1 MGSTG
6 GEPIR
11 RCISLGGVGLAL
23 LLASPGPIP
32 GPGAALAQEP
42 EAVSLTDTIPQ
53 AELARMIE
61 AGTDLFNGGS
71 CTLCHGVGG
80 RGDDRRAPDLTD
92 PEWLHSDGS
101 YEGILRTI
109 VWGVERDEMK
119 AVTPRPFEMFP
130 LGGMSLPTN
139 DERRALATYV
149 WSLWS
154 LGPTETPPRI
164 AAQNDFLDLLERGQA
179 DEALALFERERRP
192 APDRLLFG
200 ESAIN
205 RLGYMFL
212 QQRSQPRTA
221 IEIFELNTELH
232 PESWNVWD
240 SLAEGHMVAGDRE
253 RAIELYEKSLDLNP
267 ENDNAREK
275 LAELRRG

>member
-1 MGSTG
+1 MKSGRAGT
-6 GEPIR
+6 IR
-11 RCISLGGVGLAL
+11 RCTMIGLVGMAL
-23 LLASPGPIP
+23 SVAGPAPGPVV
-32 GPGAALAQEP
+32 AQEP
-42 EAVSLTDTIPQ
+42 DAVSLTDTIPQ

-61 AGTDLFNGGS
+61 AGADLFNGGS
-71 CTLCHGVGG
+71 CTVCHAVGG

-101 YEGILRTI
+101 YERILRTI

-119 AVTPRPFEMFP
+119 AVTPRPFVMLP
-130 LGGMSLPTN
+130 LGGMILPTT
-139 DERRALATYV
+139 DERRALAAYV
-149 WSLWS
+149 WSLWNLS
-154 LGPTETPPRI
+154 RDETPTRVT
-164 AAQNDFLDLLERGQA
+164 AQNDFLDLLERGEA
-179 DEALALFERERRP
+179 DSAMALFERERRA
-192 APDRLLFG
+192 APDALLFG

-240 SLAEGHMVAGDRE
+240 SLAESHMVAGDRE
-253 RAIELYEKSLDLNP
+253 RAIELYEKSLELNP

-275 LAELRRG
+275 LAELRRS

>member
-6 GEPIR
+6 SEPIR
-11 RCISLGGVGLAL
+11 RCISLACAAVVLAL
-23 LLASPGPIP
+23 AGPGPVP
-32 GPGAALAQEP
+32 ALAQEP
-42 EAVSLTDTIPQ
+42 SAGSLTDTIPP

-61 AGTDLFNGGS
+61 AGAALFNEGS

-92 PEWLHSDGS
+92 PEWLHGDGS
-101 YEGILRTI
+101 FEGILRTI

-139 DERRALATYV
+139 DERRALAAYV

-154 LGPTETPPRI
+154 LDRDETPPRV
-164 AAQNDFLDLLERGQA
+164 AAQDEFLDLLERGQA
-179 DEALALFERERRP
+179 EEAMGLFERQRRA
-192 APDRLLFG
+192 APEAPLFG

-205 RLGYMFL
+205 RLGYKFL
-212 QQRSQPRTA
+212 QQVSQPRTA

-253 RAIELYEKSLDLNP
+253 RAIELYEKSLELNP

-275 LAELRRG
+275 LAELRQG

>member
-6 GEPIR
+6 NEPNR
-11 RCISLGGVGLAL
+11 KCISLACAGL
-23 LLASPGPIP
+23 LLALASPVPRT
-32 GPGAALAQEP
+32 AAAQEP
-42 EAVSLTDTIPQ
+42 SNGSLTDTIPP

-61 AGTDLFNGGS
+61 AGSDLFNGGS
-71 CTLCHGVGG
+71 CTVCHGVGG

-92 PEWLHSDGS
+92 PEWLHGDGS
-101 YEGILRTI
+101 FERILRTI

-139 DERRALATYV
+139 DERRALAAYV
-149 WSLWS
+149 WSLSS
-154 LGPTETPPRI
+154 LGPDEAPPRVS
-164 AAQNDFLDLLERGQA
+164 AQNEFLDLLERG
-179 DEALALFERERRP
+179 EAGGAMALFEQQRRS
-192 APDRLLFG
+192 APEALLFG

-205 RLGYMFL
+205 RLGYKFL
-212 QQRSQPRTA
+212 QQMSQPRTA

-253 RAIELYEKSLDLNP
+253 RAIELYERSLELNP

-275 LAELRRG
+275 LAELRRS

>member
-6 GEPIR
+6 GGPIHR
-11 RCISLGGVGLAL
+11 GLSLAGGAL
-23 LLASPGPIP
+23 LLVLAGSGPVP
-32 GPGAALAQEP
+32 GPGTAVAQEP
-42 EAVSLTDTIPQ
+42 SAVSLTDTIPQ

-61 AGTDLFNGGS
+61 AGSDLFNGGS
-71 CTLCHGVGG
+71 CTVCHAVGG
-80 RGDDRRAPDLTD
+80 RGDGRRAPDLTD
-92 PEWLHSDGS
+92 PEWLHGDGS
-101 YEGILRTI
+101 FEGILRTI

-154 LGPTETPPRI
+154 LGGDQSPPRV
-164 AAQNDFLDLLERGQA
+164 AAQNDFLDLLERG
-179 DEALALFERERRP
+179 DGEEAMALFERERRA
-192 APDRLLFG
+192 APGAPLFG

-205 RLGYMFL
+205 RLGYRFL
-212 QQRSQPRTA
+212 QQMSQPRTA

-253 RAIELYEKSLDLNP
+253 RAIALYEKSLELNP

-275 LAELRRG
+275 LAELRQG

>member
-6 GEPIR
+6 SEPIR
-11 RCISLGGVGLAL
+11 RGISVAGAGLAL
-23 LLASPGPIP
+23 ALAGPGPD
-32 GPGAALAQEP
+32 AAVAQEP
-42 EAVSLTDTIPQ
+42 DAVSLTDTIPQ
-53 AELARMIE
+53 VELARMIE
-61 AGTDLFNGGS
+61 AGAALFNEGS

-92 PEWLHSDGS
+92 REWLHGDGS
-101 YEGILRTI
+101 FEQILRTI

-130 LGGMSLPTN
+130 LGGMNVPTN
-139 DERRALATYV
+139 DERRALAAYV

-154 LGPTETPPRI
+154 LGPGEAPPSV
-164 AAQNDFLDLLERGQA
+164 AAQNEFLDLLERG
-179 DEALALFERERRP
+179 EAEEAMALFERERRS
-192 APDRLLFG
+192 APEGLLFG

-205 RLGYMFL
+205 RLGYRFL

-267 ENDNAREK
+267 ENDNARKK
-275 LAELRRG
+275 LAELRQD